1 MALFE
6 LRDLCLEKL
15 VTFVVYACLQVDY
28 VEPSQN
34 IVHLKMIP
42 RVDYSQPRGIMRTS
56 SSQVA
61 V

>member
-1 MALFE
+1 MF
-6 LRDLCLEKL
+6 LETL
-15 VTFVVYACLQVDY
+15 VTFVVYVCLQVDY

-42 RVDYSQPRGIMRTS
+42 RVDYSQLRGIMRTS